1 MTAMFP
7 TLPGLGINVKRT
19 GPIYSTSIQTGAT
32 GKEQRASWWSTPKYA
47 YELTFNFLRQA
58 NFSAQT
64 LFDEILALKT
74 FMDSMAGQFGTFNFT
89 DPVDGVVRT
98 CRFQQ
103 DQLDLEQLVN
113 LVWKGGSVKLITVK

>member
-1 MTAMFP
+1 MTATFP
-7 TLPGLGINVKRT
+7 SLPGLDIAVKRT
-19 GPIYSTSIQTGAT
+19 GPIYSTGVQSGAT
-32 GKEQRASWWSTPKYA
+32 GKEQRASWWSSPKFS

-64 LFDEILALKT
+64 LFDEVLALKT
-74 FMDSMAGQFGTFNFT
+74 FFDSMAGQFGTFNFL

-103 DQLDLEQLVN
+103 DQLDLEQIVY
-113 LVWKGGSVKLITVK
+113 LVWKSGSIRLLSVK